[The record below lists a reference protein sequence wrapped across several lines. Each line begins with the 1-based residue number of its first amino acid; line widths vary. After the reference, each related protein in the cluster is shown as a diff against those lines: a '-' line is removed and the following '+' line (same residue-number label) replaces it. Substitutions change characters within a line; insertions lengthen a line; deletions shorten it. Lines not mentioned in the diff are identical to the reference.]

1 VARRHKRRTGGPPSS
16 GEEALEVTYRYAVT
30 PWLAI
35 QPNYQQ
41 MRNPG
46 GGSAP
51 RTKLIG
57 ARVDI
62 AL

>member
-1 VARRHKRRTGGPPSS
+1 
-16 GEEALEVTYRYAVT
+16 VT

-46 GGSAP
+46 GGNAP
-51 RTKLIG
+51 KAKLLG
-57 ARVDI
+57 ARIDVT
-62 AL
+62 L